1 MKISTNSKLIKRN
14 ARIGQ
19 ITSIT
24 ALVILGIGMYI
35 TFQRPELFSYSLLAL
50 IVGFFLSQIGM
61 YYGNRWGR
69 RPRPDEILD
78 KSLKGIGRDHTMYH
92 YSSPTPHLLVG
103 PSGIWVLL
111 HYYQGGNISFEKKK
125 WRQKGGGFVQGY
137 LKIFGQENI
146 GKPDV
151 EAANEVNAFRKF
163 LKKELPELENIEIFT
178 AAIFSNANVSLD
190 TEGAPISAYTPKEF
204 KDLVKKKAK
213 ENPVSGSTIKLIQN
227 TLPAPESNKKKQQE

>member
-35 TFQRPELFSYSLLAL
+35 TFQMPEKFSYSLLAL

-78 KSLKGIGRDHTMYH
+78 KSLKGIGRDHTIYH
-92 YSSPTPHLLVG
+92 YSTPTPHLLVG
-103 PSGIWVLL
+103 PSGVWVLL
-111 HYYQGGNISFEKKK
+111 HFYQGGRISFDNKK

-151 EAANEVNAFRKF
+151 EAKNEVNALRKY
-163 LKKELPELENIEIFT
+163 LKKELPDLTDIEIST
-178 AAIFSNANVSLD
+178 AAIFSNPSVTLETGN
-190 TEGAPISAYTPKEF
+190 APITAISPKDF
-204 KDLVKKKAK
+204 KDIVKKKSK
-213 ENPVSGSTIKLIQN
+213 ESPLPESIIKILQDS
-227 TLPAPESNKKKQQE
+227 LPAPDSNKKKKQD